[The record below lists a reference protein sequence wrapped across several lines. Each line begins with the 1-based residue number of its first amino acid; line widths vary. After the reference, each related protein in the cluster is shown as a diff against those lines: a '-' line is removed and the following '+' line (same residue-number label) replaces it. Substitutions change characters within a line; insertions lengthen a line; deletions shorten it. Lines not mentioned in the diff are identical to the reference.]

1 MIGLAGNLNPYGLTT
16 SQVLGA
22 RQVYR
27 WSPLAK
33 KDGSYVMVD
42 SGAPVASAEGYQL
55 RRVTSKTLPDL
66 SAYGEVS
73 VDFYEFEVSAGWNL
87 IANPYAGNVPLERM
101 LVRYGDTVPLAWL
114 SAATQGIVVD
124 SLYSYLGDDWGKV
137 NEVTTAAG
145 TNKATLVPG
154 IGYWIYVNPVN
165 QPVSLLIPRPL
176 R

>member
-1 MIGLAGNLNPYGLTT
+1 
-16 SQVLGA
+16 
-22 RQVYR
+22 
-27 WSPLAK
+27 
-33 KDGSYVMVD
+33 MVD
-42 SGAPVASAEGYQL
+42 RGAPVASAEGYQL
-55 RRVTSKTLPDL
+55 RRMTSKTLPDL

-73 VDFYEFEVSAGWNL
+73 ADVYEFDVFAGWNL

-101 LVRYGDTVPLAWL
+101 LVRYGDAVPLAWL
-114 SAATQGIVVD
+114 AAATQGIVVD